1 MFISNETLVAAQRG
15 DVAAINCLMG
25 HATRL
30 AWSIGHKELR
40 DRRDVED
47 IGQEVAIKVY
57 RHLSKCNA
65 ETGGQFVQ
73 WVTKVALR
81 TCLDRNR
88 KAASR
93 PDMLDQIPEIEVD
106 YRTAEALEAS
116 EILLGVADRVGTV
129 EEVRLAIDGCSH
141 AEIAKRLG
149 IGKRQ
154 VQTAIERHREAV
166 HYAVKEEAVRRF
178 SA

>member
-1 MFISNETLVAAQRG
+1 MFIASETLVAAQGG
-15 DVAAINCLMG
+15 DVTAINCLMG

-30 AWSIGHKELR
+30 AWAIGHKELR
-40 DRRDVED
+40 NWDDAEELGQDV
-47 IGQEVAIKVY
+47 AFKVY
-57 RHLSKCNA
+57 RHLAKCKA
-65 ETGGQFVQ
+65 ETGGEFVR
-73 WVTKVALR
+73 WVTRVALR

-88 KAASR
+88 QAASR
-93 PDMLDQIPEIEVD
+93 PTMQDQIPEIEVD
-106 YRTAEALEAS
+106 YRTSEALEAA

-129 EEVRLAIDGCSH
+129 EEVRLAIDGCSQ

-166 HYAVKEEAVRRF
+166 HFAVKEEAVRRF